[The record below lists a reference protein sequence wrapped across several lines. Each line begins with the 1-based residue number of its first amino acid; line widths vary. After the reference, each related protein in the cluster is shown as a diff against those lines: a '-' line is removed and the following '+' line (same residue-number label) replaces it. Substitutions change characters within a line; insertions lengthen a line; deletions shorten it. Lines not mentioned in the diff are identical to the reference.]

1 MKNVIAV
8 SLLCLSSVAALG
20 ADLPGR
26 APPVIYSPVSSEPA
40 ANWSGLYVGAQAGY
54 GFGNTT
60 IPALSS
66 SNLALLSSLALNG
79 SPLSSLTG
87 VQGSALSGK
96 LKRSGPL
103 GGLQAGYAFQS
114 GSIVYGVEADLGFGS
129 IRGSLDATGVSET
142 GAVAGR
148 LTGRESVLGTVR
160 GRVGYAFDNVLIYGT
175 GGFAAAYQE
184 VKVEARVN
192 QAVVISGSEAG
203 WAPGWTLGLGGEY
216 ALSRN
221 TSLKLEYLY
230 ARLNTKIAGESF
242 TNSLN
247 LIRTGVNYRF

>member
-26 APPVIYSPVSSEPA
+26 APPVIYSPVSAEPA
-40 ANWSGLYVGAQAGY
+40 SNWSGLYVGAQAGY
-54 GFGNTT
+54 GFGNAT

-66 SNLALLSSLALNG
+66 
-79 SPLSSLTG
+79 LTD

-96 LKRSGPL
+96 LKRSGPM
-103 GGLQAGYAFQS
+103 GGVQAGYALQS

-129 IRGSLDATGVSET
+129 IRGSLDATGVYET
-142 GAVAGR
+142 VAIAGR
-148 LTGRESVLGTVR
+148 LTAKESVMGTVR

-184 VKVEARVN
+184 VKAEARVN
-192 QAVVISGSEAG
+192 QAVVYSGSEAG

-221 TSLKLEYLY
+221 TSLKLEYLH
-230 ARLNTKIAGESF
+230 ARLNNKFAGVSF

-247 LIRTGVNYRF
+247 LFRTGVNYRF